1 MNTLQDVLLHLRAGR
16 WTEAHNLVQ
25 HDSSPLGAWLHGIV
39 HIVEG
44 DLEDAE
50 YWYGQA
56 GRHFRS
62 RETLD
67 EELARFEAALL
78 QSEAASASTPSRARV
93 VER

>member
-62 RETLD
+62 RGALD

-78 QSEAASASTPSRARV
+78 QSGAAPASTPGHVGA

>member
-1 MNTLQDVLLHLRAGR
+1 MSTLQKVLVHLRTGNWNA
-16 WTEAHNLVQ
+16 AHNLVQ
-25 HDSSPLGAWLHGIV
+25 DDGSQLGAWLHGIV

-62 RETLD
+62 RSSLG

-78 QSEAASASTPSRARV
+78 KSEAPPDATQQAD
-93 VER
+93 

>member
-1 MNTLQDVLLHLRAGR
+1 MNTLQQVLLHLRAGR

-25 HDSSPLGAWLHGIV
+25 EDGSPLGAWLHAIV

-62 RETLD
+62 RGTLE

-78 QSEAASASTPSRARV
+78 QSGAASASTPSKAGAV
-93 VER
+93 VR